1 MQVIIVA
8 TKTCNHR
15 RLLEGQLADS
25 EVPYDVRFFEDH
37 PELVERFDLHL
48 SPNVLLDEKVIFRAT
63 DEHRV
68 PNETQIDEIRSRIE

>member
-8 TKTCNHR
+8 TRTCSHR
-15 RLLEGQLADS
+15 RLLEGLLSDG

-37 PELVERFDLHL
+37 PELVEQFDLHL

-68 PNETQIDEIRSRIE
+68 PTETQIDEMRSRIE